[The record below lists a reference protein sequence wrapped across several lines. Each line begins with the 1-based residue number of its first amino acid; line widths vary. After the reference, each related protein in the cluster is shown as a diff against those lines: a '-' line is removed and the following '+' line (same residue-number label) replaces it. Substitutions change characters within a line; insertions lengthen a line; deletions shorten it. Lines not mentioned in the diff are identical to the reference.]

1 MDNNKTTIVNK
12 TVKTGISFGSVLA
25 MIISYTTWQ
34 SIGWAI
40 LHGLL
45 GWVYVVYYIFQYGWS

>member
-1 MDNNKTTIVNK
+1 MRESS
-12 TVKTGISFGSVLA
+12 GIGCGTALG
-25 MIISYTTWQ
+25 MIIAVVISWSAWH

-45 GWVYVVYYIFQYGWS
+45 GWIYYLIVW